1 MASVSMTQYACPEV
15 GRILAEIRGEESQAY
30 RELRSS
36 NREHVVLPMRINTPS
51 GTDSWAFSKNVSDG
65 GICLITADK
74 FQESDKKEL
83 NFCGLRSEF
92 GAMHGTCSWARPFSD
107 SYWMS
112 GWKLEQELD
121 VPKIL
126 EEDLWLDHEQR
137 SIKRERFAIP
147 VVVHQKNDRPTIYG
161 FSRNICTSGIC
172 LIGNDEPKADD
183 FSLLEFVRSDGQRS
197 RLTAECRW
205 TNRIGES
212 IWISGWQFPRLSRI
226 QQFQMRFFQ
235 DVS

>member
-15 GRILAEIRGEESQAY
+15 GRILSEIRSEESQSY
-30 RELRSS
+30 QELRRS
-36 NREHVVLPMRINTPS
+36 NREHVVLPMRINALS
-51 GTDSWAFSKNVSDG
+51 GKDSWAFSKNVSEG
-65 GICLITADK
+65 GICLITADQ
-74 FQESDKKEL
+74 FQENDKKEL

-92 GAMHGTCSWARPFSD
+92 ETMHGTCSWTRRFND

-112 GWKLEQELD
+112 GWQLEKELD

-126 EEDLWLDHEQR
+126 EEDQWLDHEQR

-147 VVVHQKNDRPTIYG
+147 VVVHQKNDRPTIYA

-172 LIGNDEPKADD
+172 LIGNDKPKADD
-183 FSLLEFVRSDGQRS
+183 FSLLEFVRSDGQTS
-197 RLTAECRW
+197 RITAECRW
-205 TNRIGES
+205 TDQIGQS

-226 QQFQMRFFQ
+226 QKFQMRFFQ
-235 DVS
+235 NV